1 MRDSARGEG
10 GGGRAGGGVE
20 PASGRS
26 RDPSQQPGRER
37 RFPAVA
43 SLNRA
48 PAKLPPKLIPGRRGS
63 SGLGWAM
70 IFPNSSSNSAG
81 GSRTPYRKQQ
91 PIVPAHP
98 MAPPSPSITSSNN
111 NSSSSSS
118 NSGWDQLSK
127 TNLYIRGLPPNTTD
141 QDLVKLCQP

>member
-20 PASGRS
+20 PAASCRS

-48 PAKLPPKLIPGRRGS
+48 PANLLPVRRGS

-81 GSRTPYRKQQ
+81 GSRTPYRKQ
-91 PIVPAHP
+91 V
-98 MAPPSPSITSSNN
+98 
-111 NSSSSSS
+111 
-118 NSGWDQLSK
+118 K
-127 TNLYIRGLPPNTTD
+127 KEKERGRNQVAVSVGRGGAGL
-141 QDLVKLCQP
+141 LVGRGAEEEEGVGT